1 MSTNTM
7 KTSRRSFSA
16 GFSLVELMV
25 SMVIGLILTL
35 AITSVMTSGESTK
48 RSATTLNDTNQT
60 ATHISFVLD
69 RTLRSAGSGFVQSWS
84 AAAGGGALGCLL
96 NASRDGSAILP
107 RPSAIAAPFA
117 SVPLNIRLAPVVIER
132 GTDSDVLTV
141 MSGSAGFAEVGRR
154 VLPASVTTN
163 SVRLINTLGWRED
176 DLVLFSEDGTG
187 CMLQQ
192 VRALVAGADQ
202 ELPLGGR
209 FFQAAGTTVNLSAF
223 GSSNTFAIAL
233 GSINDAVPARHNP
246 PQFQLFGVDTTTR
259 RLVSYDLLLSGVNDA
274 PAPIADGVTEMRAL
288 YGIDVNGDGILDSWQ
303 SPTGTFSS
311 GSLLDGTPGAQS
323 RLRQIVAVRV
333 GLILQTSLIEK
344 ELVAP
349 ETLPLF
355 GDLVDA
361 SLHMQRTL
369 SADEQHIRHRTIEFT
384 VPLRNMLLL

>member
-1 MSTNTM
+1 MSTNAM
-7 KTSRRSFSA
+7 KTSHRAQSA

-35 AITSVMTSGESTK
+35 AITSVMTSGESNK
-48 RSATTLNDTNQT
+48 RSTTTLNDANQT
-60 ATHISFVLD
+60 ATHISFLLD

-84 AAAGGGALGCLL
+84 AAAGGGALGCLV
-96 NASRDGSAILP
+96 NASRDGTAILP

-117 SVPLNIRLAPVVIER
+117 SVPLNIRLAPVVIQRE
-132 GTDSDVLTV
+132 TDSDVLTV
-141 MSGSAGFAEVGRR
+141 MSGTAGFAEVGRR

-163 SVRLINTLGWRED
+163 SVRLINTLGWRQD

-209 FFQAAGTTVNLSAF
+209 FFQATGTTVNLSAF

-233 GSINDAVPARHNP
+233 GSVSDTPARHNP
-246 PQFQLFGVDTTTR
+246 PQFQLFGVDTATR
-259 RLVSYDLLLSGVNDA
+259 RLVSYDLLLSAADDA
-274 PAPIADGVTEMRAL
+274 PVPIADGVVEMRAL
-288 YGIDVNGDGILDSWQ
+288 YGIDTNGDGIRDLWQ
-303 SPTGTFSS
+303 APTGAFSS
-311 GSLLDGTPGAQS
+311 TSLLNGTPAAQAS
-323 RLRQIVAVRV
+323 LRQIVAVRV
-333 GLILQTSLIEK
+333 AVVLQTSLIEK
-344 ELVAP
+344 EVVAP
-349 ETLPLF
+349 ATLTLF
-355 GDLVDA
+355 GDMNAAFHVE
-361 SLHMQRTL
+361 RTL